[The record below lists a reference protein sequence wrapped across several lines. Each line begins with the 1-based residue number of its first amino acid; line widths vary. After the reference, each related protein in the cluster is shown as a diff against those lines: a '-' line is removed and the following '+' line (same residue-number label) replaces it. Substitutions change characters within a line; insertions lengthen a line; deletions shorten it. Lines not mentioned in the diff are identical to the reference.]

1 MVAAKGGYLVLLEVL
16 GTGTGGKPSAGIRK
30 PAFLCLVIFSVAIA
44 LTACGFSLG
53 GSDTLDIDGSST
65 VFPITEAIVE
75 EFGHSLG
82 GSARITVGISG
93 TGGGFQKF
101 CNGETDIS
109 NASRPIKPIEV
120 ERCARS
126 GVEFIE
132 IPIAVDGITVVV
144 NPENVF
150 VQCLT
155 VQDLQIM
162 WSPESEGKIDRWSQ
176 VREQWPDE
184 ELLLFGPGVDS
195 GTFDYFTSAIN
206 GKSQVSRGDFIA
218 SERDDVLVQGI
229 SGEKSSLGYF
239 GFSFFEENQDILRAV
254 AIDHGSG
261 CVAPTRET
269 IKNDTYHP
277 LSRPLF
283 IYINKEKG
291 QEPYVNKFVRF
302 HLSEASQQLVAE
314 VGYVEFTEEVYELV
328 LARFDKGITGTL
340 FGGSDPA
347 EGSVIEVLSA
357 NQ

>member
-1 MVAAKGGYLVLLEVL
+1 MEVL

-155 VQDLQIM
+155 LQDLQIM
-162 WSPESEGKIDRWSQ
+162 WSPESEEKIDRWNQ
-176 VREQWPDE
+176 VREEWPDK

-195 GTFDYFTSAIN
+195 GTFDYFTSAVN
-206 GKSQVSRGDFIA
+206 GKSQASRGDFIA

-261 CVAPTRET
+261 SGCVAPTRET

-283 IYINKEKG
+283 IYINNEKA

-302 HLSEASQQLVAE
+302 HLS
-314 VGYVEFTEEVYELV
+314 
-328 LARFDKGITGTL
+328 
-340 FGGSDPA
+340 
-347 EGSVIEVLSA
+347 
-357 NQ
+357 

>member
-1 MVAAKGGYLVLLEVL
+1 MLMEVL
-16 GTGTGGKPSAGIRK
+16 GTGTGGKPRAGIRK
-30 PAFLCLVIFSVAIA
+30 PALLRLVIFSVAIA

-53 GSDTLDIDGSST
+53 GSYTVDIDGSST

-75 EFGHSLG
+75 EFGHALG

-101 CNGETDIS
+101 CDGETDIS

-120 ERCARS
+120 NRCARS

-144 NPENVF
+144 NPENAF
-150 VQCLT
+150 AQCLT

-162 WSPESEGKIDRWSQ
+162 WSPESEGKIERWNQ

-195 GTFDYFTSAIN
+195 GTFDYFTSAVN
-206 GKSQVSRGDFIA
+206 GNPHVSRGDFIA

-269 IKNDTYHP
+269 INNDTYHP

-283 IYINKEKG
+283 IYINKEKA

-302 HLSEASQQLVAE
+302 HLSEVSQQLMAE
-314 VGYVEFTEEVYELV
+314 VGYVEFAEEVYELV
-328 LARFDKGITGTL
+328 LARFNKGITGTL
-340 FGGSDPA
+340 FGGSHPA

>member
-1 MVAAKGGYLVLLEVL
+1 MVLMEVL

-155 VQDLQIM
+155 LQDLQIM
-162 WSPESEGKIDRWSQ
+162 WSPESEEKIDRWNQ
-176 VREQWPDE
+176 VREEWPDK

-195 GTFDYFTSAIN
+195 GTFDYFTSAVN
-206 GKSQVSRGDFIA
+206 GKSQASRGDFIA

-261 CVAPTRET
+261 SGCVAPTRET

-283 IYINKEKG
+283 IYINKEKA

-302 HLSEASQQLVAE
+302 HLSEVSQRLMAE
-314 VGYVEFTEEVYELV
+314 VGYVEFSEEVYELV

-340 FGGSDPA
+340 FGGSGPA
-347 EGSVIEVLSA
+347 EGSVIEVLSI